1 MGALTIGLDF
11 AAVRCFRGSLEHPSF
26 HGFDARSLAGFL
38 GFVVGHWLI
47 PFEDCVF
54 SIPMILL

>member
-38 GFVVGHWLI
+38 EFIVGH
-47 PFEDCVF
+47 
-54 SIPMILL
+54 